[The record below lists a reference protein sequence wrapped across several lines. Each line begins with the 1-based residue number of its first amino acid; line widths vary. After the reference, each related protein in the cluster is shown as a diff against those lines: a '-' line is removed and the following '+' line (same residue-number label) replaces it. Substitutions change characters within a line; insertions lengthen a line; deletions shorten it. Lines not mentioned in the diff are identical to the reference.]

1 MTHKQRDIL
10 FEDRRFKLGPVRY
23 IDNKST
29 AFYFVVEV
37 KIDANIILE
46 SLLGSAGLLALSHD
60 NKFAVRHW
68 TTFFTAVVF
77 ARPTGL
83 NICFVTTNLSFRTWL
98 ALIGKLF
105 FMSTRDV
112 KIYGLVW

>member
-1 MTHKQRDIL
+1 M
-10 FEDRRFKLGPVRY
+10 FEDRRFELGPVRY

-68 TTFFTAVVF
+68 TTFFTGVVF

-83 NICFVTTNLSFRTWL
+83 NILCATPDLFPWS

-112 KIYGLVW
+112 KIDFL